1 MNLTSYDKLGSAER
15 TLLYEGDYTYVRVSN
30 MLDIPDDIETFVQS
44 ATETYQHR
52 GVNIESVYAA
62 KISQSELQTGSG
74 ICLKMEELPLNS
86 KSPNPDQSAIRF
98 VISDGNYAVECMA
111 HNGSID
117 SRPGGM
123 SSDKLRQVMMLL
135 TRSIRNGSQLVVSG
149 AYQMMG
155 RDKVF
160 VITDVQPFETLNS
173 SQMTKAPFDEFIS
186 LCKVAGPN
194 FRPLQIMIRD
204 DTLWSKLFAASPMKY
219 ATMLYCLS
227 PQKKTDMLHIG
238 IVSSMGEG
246 KDHLIE
252 QVIEPLVPCG
262 VASSGKLCT
271 IPGLFG
277 AMSGEDL
284 NSIEL
289 GLIPKMNK
297 ERIAISEF
305 QTWGQ
310 EVFGELMNV
319 MANGMF
325 TMQKGQVDTKRE
337 AKVNFMFLGNPP
349 KSWNPNQKN
358 SPDGTNN
365 NLGMLDAFGDYT
377 YQILS
382 RLTLIFARMS
392 LTDGGH
398 DYEIEDKIM
407 DSMNG
412 KYQKEE
418 FNGKLVMWR
427 TFFREYLRY
436 VSETDPDITPVRIDI
451 RKQMDIIK
459 SHPDFIEAFLDGGR
473 STRDFRKFQEFVN
486 LCKGFSRLNGEGTV
500 SPESIVYASELFMD
514 SLNTLMRDTPWK
526 SLQKGALPK
535 HEIIYH
541 KLDDYSEE
549 GVYTSVKEMREVVMF
564 SNDDWDTLLNIRW
577 IEANNKDP
585 TKATYIQ
592 ILPKDLYKEE
602 DTVALSS

>member
-1 MNLTSYDKLGSAER
+1 
-15 TLLYEGDYTYVRVSN
+15 
-30 MLDIPDDIETFVQS
+30 MLDIPEEIQTFVKN

-62 KISQSELQTGSG
+62 KISQAELQTGSG
-74 ICLKMEELPLNS
+74 ICLKMEEVPLNN

-135 TRSIRNGSQLVVSG
+135 TRSIRNGSQLVVCG

-173 SQMTKAPFDEFIS
+173 SQMTKEQFDEFIS
-186 LCKVAGPN
+186 LCKAAGPT
-194 FRPLQIMIRD
+194 FRPLEMMIRD
-204 DTLWSKLFAASPMKY
+204 DTLWSKLFAQDPLKY

-238 IVSSMGEG
+238 IVTSMGEG

-325 TMQKGQVDTKRE
+325 TMQKGQVDTKRD

-349 KSWNPNQKN
+349 KSWNPKERKSN
-358 SPDGTNN
+358 PDGTNN
-365 NLGMLDAFGDYT
+365 KLGMLDAFGEYT

-392 LTDGGH
+392 LTDGDH
-398 DYEIEDKIM
+398 DYAIEDKIM

-418 FNGKLVMWR
+418 FTGKLVMWR

-436 VSETDPDITPVRIDI
+436 VSETDPDITPVRMEI
-451 RKQMDIIK
+451 RKQMEMIK
-459 SHPDFIEAFLDGGR
+459 SNPDFIEAFLDGGR
-473 STRDFRKFQEFVN
+473 SSRDFRKFQEFVN
-486 LCKGFSRLNGEGTV
+486 LCKGFARLNGEATV
-500 SPESIVYASELFMD
+500 SPESINSATRLFMD
-514 SLNTLMRDTPWK
+514 SLETLIRDTPWK
-526 SLQKGALPK
+526 SLQAGATTK
-535 HEIIYH
+535 HQSIYTQLNDH
-541 KLDDYSEE
+541 SEE
-549 GVYTSVKEMREVVMF
+549 GVYTSVKEMRKVVMF
-564 SNDDWDTLLNIRW
+564 SNADWNTMINLRW
-577 IEANNKDP
+577 IEANDDDPNK
-585 TKATYIQ
+585 ANYIQ
-592 ILPKDLYKEE
+592 ILPQDLYDEE